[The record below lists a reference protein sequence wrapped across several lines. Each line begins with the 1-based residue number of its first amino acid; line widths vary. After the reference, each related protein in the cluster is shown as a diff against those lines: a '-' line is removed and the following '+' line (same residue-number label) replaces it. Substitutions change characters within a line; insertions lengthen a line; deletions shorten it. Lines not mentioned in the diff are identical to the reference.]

1 MSEIDV
7 LQAIVLGFI
16 QGATEFLPVS
26 SSAHLVLFQEMLGL
40 KNPELFFD
48 VVLHGATLIAVCLVY
63 GKDLYEIARQI
74 LLALGDIRSGESPR
88 TVWRKRPY
96 LRLAAFLVV
105 ATVPAGLAGLMFKDP
120 LEKLFGS
127 PATASAM
134 LLVTGTILFLT
145 KKRTA
150 PGRSL
155 EEFTLRDSIVVGI
168 GQSIALLP
176 GISRS
181 GTTIA
186 TGIFCGVDR
195 DLAARFSFLL
205 SIPAILGANL
215 LEILEIRNGFQE
227 ASLLPFL
234 AGGVTALATGY
245 LALKLLLR
253 IVHRGNISLFSY
265 YCWTVGLVALSF
277 FWIHAS
283 G

>member
-48 VVLHGATLIAVCLVY
+48 VVLHGATMIVVCLVY
-63 GKDLYEIARQI
+63 AKDLYEIARQI

-105 ATVPAGLAGLMFKDP
+105 ATVPAGLAGLMFKHP
-120 LEKLFGS
+120 LEELFGS
-127 PATASAM
+127 PVSASAM

-145 KKRTA
+145 RKRTA

-155 EEFTLRDSIVVGI
+155 EAFTLRDSIVVGI

-205 SIPAILGANL
+205 SVPAILGANL